1 MLVIFD
7 RFLYP
12 CSKHLYDQEERELAW
27 VFSRASQYCR
37 TAALVMVLTCILV
50 GCDDSQSV
58 GWAIHTAGRG
68 SSVSRT
74 RIWRR
79 CCCWRTHGGHDWQG
93 CCHPTSACRAA
104 LRWRTS
110 WGGAGLEWGGSLPGG
125 KWQVQEWT
133 GGVWGVVVGVPYD
146 AGQWSSPPCWSA
158 QGRPAQRRGQQ
169 GGIILVNLSTR
180 LTRNLK
186 TSHKIL
192 VGSPALCR
200 ENKLWAKYHRSK
212 VLVTRIKLLSQEMN
226 KCHRN
231 KVPGRRI
238 EYLLNKYILFFRR
251 RKFLSLV

>member
-1 MLVIFD
+1 MRAWLARMLSPNLSLQSCPRMENIL
-7 RFLYP
+7 R
-12 CSKHLYDQEERELAW
+12 CS
-27 VFSRASQYCR
+27 
-37 TAALVMVLTCILV
+37 
-50 GCDDSQSV
+50 
-58 GWAIHTAGRG
+58 
-68 SSVSRT
+68 
-74 RIWRR
+74 
-79 CCCWRTHGGHDWQG
+79 
-93 CCHPTSACRAA
+93 
-104 LRWRTS
+104 
-110 WGGAGLEWGGSLPGG
+110 LEWGGSLPGG
-125 KWQVQEWT
+125 RWQVQELT
-133 GGVWGVVVGVPYD
+133 NGVSVIVVGAHCD

-231 KVPGRRI
+231 KVPMAQSPTVSG
-238 EYLLNKYILFFRR
+238 
-251 RKFLSLV
+251 SL